1 MTIFRKNQ
9 VLHIADKNVWELFF
23 AYILVC
29 WSYENGK
36 NLPAL
41 LNLTKSVN
49 VVHPTEQRLF
59 SLNKTYFFSQISK
72 VNSYSGTTDTP

>member
-9 VLHIADKNVWELFF
+9 VLHIAAKNVWELFF

-41 LNLTKSVN
+41 LNLTKSIN
-49 VVHPTEQRLF
+49 VVHPNLQDLPT
-59 SLNKTYFFSQISK
+59 TPPPHIK
-72 VNSYSGTTDTP
+72 VLHKAMTDRYH